1 MFEQQQFGVTDIYD
15 RSIETDKKCPRCGV
29 SLYEFLSTGGLGC
42 GHCYEVFKNEIHS
55 QILQKQGSFNHIG
68 KISSKHFS
76 KIKIKEKIEE
86 LEAEKEKAAREEN
99 FIIAESLK
107 NQIEKLK
114 GEL

>member
-1 MFEQQQFGVTDIYD
+1 MFEQQQFGMTDIYNQNL
-15 RSIETDKKCPRCGV
+15 ETQKTCPRCGV
-29 SLYEFLSTGGLGC
+29 SLYDFLSTGGLGC
-42 GHCYEVFKNEIHS
+42 GYCYEVFKSEIHS
-55 QILQKQGSFNHIG
+55 QTLQKQGSFNHVG

-86 LEAEKEKAAREEN
+86 LELEKEKAAREEN